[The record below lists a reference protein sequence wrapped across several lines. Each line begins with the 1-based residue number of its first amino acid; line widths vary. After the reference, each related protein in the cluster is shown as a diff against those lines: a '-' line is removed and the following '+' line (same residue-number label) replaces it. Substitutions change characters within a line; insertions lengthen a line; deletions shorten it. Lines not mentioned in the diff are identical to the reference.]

1 MRYNIPMKNPDLK
14 KLKKNIKKINPI
26 LKEFRD
32 FVNRG
37 NVLDLAVGVI
47 IGGAFNKIISSLVND
62 LIMPVVGILL
72 GGIDF
77 TNLELTIPNFLGG
90 SSAAHLRYGIFIQN
104 VVDFLIVAFCVF
116 IFIRIINKFTAKKEA
131 EKTEPTTD
139 EKILAVLQDIR
150 DQRKK

>member
-1 MRYNIPMKNPDLK
+1 MKNPDLK
-14 KLKKNIKKINPI
+14 KLKKSIKKMNPV

-32 FVNRG
+32 FINRG
-37 NVLDLAVGVI
+37 NVIDLAVGVI

-62 LIMPVVGILL
+62 LIMPVVGIIL

-77 TNLELTIPNFLGG
+77 TNLEITIPNFLGG
-90 SSAAHLRYGIFIQN
+90 SSAAHLRYGNFIQN

-131 EKTEPTTD
+131 ETAAEPTTD
-139 EKILAVLQDIR
+139 EKILTVLEEIR

>member
-1 MRYNIPMKNPDLK
+1 MKNPDLK

-139 EKILAVLQDIR
+139 EKILAVLQEIR

>member
-1 MRYNIPMKNPDLK
+1 MKNPDLK
-14 KLKKNIKKINPI
+14 KLKKSIKKMNPI

-32 FVNRG
+32 FINRG
-37 NVLDLAVGVI
+37 NVIDLAVGVI

-62 LIMPVVGILL
+62 LIMPIVGIVL

-77 TNLELTIPNFLGG
+77 TNLEITIPNFLGG
-90 SSAAHLRYGIFIQN
+90 SSAAHLRYGNFIQN

-131 EKTEPTTD
+131 ETAAEPTTD
-139 EKILAVLQDIR
+139 EKILTVLEEIR

>member
-1 MRYNIPMKNPDLK
+1 MKNPDLK
-14 KLKKNIKKINPI
+14 KLKKSIKKMNPI

-32 FVNRG
+32 FINRG
-37 NVLDLAVGVI
+37 NVIDLAVGVI

-62 LIMPVVGILL
+62 LSMPVVGIIL

-77 TNLELTIPNFLGG
+77 TNLEITIPNFLGG
-90 SSAAHLRYGIFIQN
+90 SSAAHLRYGNFIQN

-131 EKTEPTTD
+131 EAATEPTTD
-139 EKILAVLQDIR
+139 EKILTVLEEIR

>member
-1 MRYNIPMKNPDLK
+1 MKNPDLK
-14 KLKKNIKKINPI
+14 KLKKSIKKMNPI

-32 FVNRG
+32 FINRG
-37 NVLDLAVGVI
+37 NVIDLAVGVI

-62 LIMPVVGILL
+62 LIMPVVGIIL

-77 TNLELTIPNFLGG
+77 TNLEITIPNFLGG
-90 SSAAHLRYGIFIQN
+90 SSAAHLRYGNFIQN

-131 EKTEPTTD
+131 EAATEPTTD
-139 EKILAVLQDIR
+139 ERILTVLEEIR